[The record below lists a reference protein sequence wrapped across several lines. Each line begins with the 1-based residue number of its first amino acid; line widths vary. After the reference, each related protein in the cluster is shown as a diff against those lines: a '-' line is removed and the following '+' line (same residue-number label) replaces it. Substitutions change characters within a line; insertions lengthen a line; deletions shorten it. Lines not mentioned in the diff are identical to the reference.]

1 MRGWGLLAFIKIMIK
16 ELTLSIACLFL
27 ALTGQAAEVSLET
40 AKLKAKEIMNA
51 RFASFNDAEATV
63 TPVMYNGEKAYYV
76 VQFAPKG
83 WTLIAADDR
92 TEPLIG
98 FSDEG
103 TFVVND
109 MPAPVKA
116 VIDCFSRRVV
126 DRTHHLSAKAAGWE
140 TQPSVATRSAT
151 RAAQTIAPLIPVK
164 WNQGKPYNAYCPK
177 DSKGQAIVGCVA
189 VGMAQAM
196 SVARWPERPTGKFSY
211 TSEQFGYQSIDYD
224 NEPAYDWNDIIA
236 GNNNKDGAARLLWHC
251 GVAVKM
257 DYGINGS
264 GTQTT
269 YIVSALQRNFSY
281 PKSVVYHDRNEYSD
295 EEWHNL
301 MYNELAEG
309 RAIAFKGYDP
319 KGGYGHCFN
328 LDGYN
333 NGAYHV
339 NWGWGGSNDGY
350 FELHALKDLTMG
362 MDYSEA
368 QYQGAV
374 IGIRAPSDKPS
385 DILLS
390 NTEVK
395 AEQPAGAVVGDI
407 EVQTEATD
415 NPTYTWQ
422 ILGPYSLIL
431 HKRLPA
437 PFEVKDGKLL
447 TTDVLAFKDGDR
459 PITITVTDNKGNSLS
474 RDFTIKVLN
483 SSGISGVENG
493 NNCISTATY
502 DLGGRKNAGVGDGV
516 IIQTQKFADG
526 SRKAKKIL
534 K

>member
-1 MRGWGLLAFIKIMIK
+1 MIK
-16 ELTLSIACLFL
+16 KLTLSIACLFL
-27 ALTGQAAEVSLET
+27 ALTGQAAEVTPET

-63 TPVMYNGEKAYYV
+63 TPMMYNGEKAYYV
-76 VQFAPKG
+76 VQFAQG

-109 MPAPVKA
+109 MPAPVRS
-116 VIDCFSRRVV
+116 VIDCFSRRIT
-126 DRTHHLSAKAAGWE
+126 DRARHLTAKSAGWDNGAM
-140 TQPSVATRSAT
+140 PS
-151 RAAQTIAPLIPVK
+151 RAASRAAAKVEPLIKVK
-164 WNQGKPYNAYCPK
+164 WNQSGAYKKYCPTN
-177 DSKGQAIVGCVA
+177 SQGQAIVGCVA

-196 SVARWPERPTGKFSY
+196 SVARWPERPVGEFSY
-211 TSEQFGYQSIDYD
+211 TSEKFGQQYINYD
-224 NEPAYDWNDIIA
+224 KEPAYDWGDIIA

-257 DYGINGS
+257 DYGIDGS
-264 GTQTT
+264 GAQSSAIAT
-269 YIVSALQRNFSY
+269 ALQRNFSY
-281 PKSVVYHDRNEYSD
+281 PKCVVHYDRSSFSED
-295 EEWHNL
+295 DWHNL
-301 MYNELAEG
+301 MYNELSNG
-309 RAIAFKGYDP
+309 RAIAFHGYDS

-328 LDGYN
+328 IDGYN

-362 MDYSEA
+362 MDYSEEA
-368 QYQGAV
+368 YQGAV

-390 NTEVK
+390 STEVQ
-395 AEQPAGAVVGDI
+395 ADQPAGTVVGDI
-407 EVQTEATD
+407 EVETEATD
-415 NPTYTWQ
+415 NPTYTWE
-422 ILGPYSLIL
+422 ILGPYNVIL

-447 TTDVLAFKDGDR
+447 TTDVLAFKDGNR

-483 SSGISGVENG
+483 SSGISGVEND
-493 NNCISTATY
+493 NNCISTTTY
-502 DLGGRKNAGVGDGV
+502 DLGGRKNAGIGVGV
-516 IIQTQKFADG
+516 NIQAQRFADG
-526 SRKAKKIL
+526 TYKAKKIL

>member
-1 MRGWGLLAFIKIMIK
+1 MIK
-16 ELTLSIACLFL
+16 KLTLSIACLFL
-27 ALTGQAAEVSLET
+27 ALTGQAAEVTPET

-76 VQFAPKG
+76 VQFAQG

-109 MPAPVKA
+109 MPAPVRS
-116 VIDCFSRRVV
+116 VIDCFSRRIT
-126 DRTHHLSAKAAGWE
+126 DRARHLSAKSAGWE
-140 TQPSVATRSAT
+140 TGSSSSSRAAT
-151 RAAQTIAPLIPVK
+151 RAAAAIEPLIHVK
-164 WNQGKPYNAYCPK
+164 WNQSGAYKKYCPTNS
-177 DSKGQAIVGCVA
+177 DGQAIVGCVA

-196 SVARWPERPTGKFSY
+196 SVVRWPNRPTGSFSY
-211 TSEQFGYQSIDYD
+211 TSENFGYQSIDYD
-224 NEPAYDWNDIIA
+224 KEPAYDWDDIIA

-257 DYGINGS
+257 EYGISGS

-281 PKSVVYHDRNEYSD
+281 PKSVAYHDRSEYTD
-295 EEWHNL
+295 EEWHAL
-301 MYNELAEG
+301 MYNELANG

-319 KGGYGHCFN
+319 IGGYGHCFN

-339 NWGWGGSNDGY
+339 NWGWGGSNNGY

-385 DILLS
+385 DIILS
-390 NTEVK
+390 NTDVL
-395 AEQPAGAVVGDI
+395 AEQPAGTVVGDI
-407 EVQTEATD
+407 EVETEATD
-415 NPTYTWQ
+415 NPTYTWE
-422 ILGPYSLIL
+422 ILGPYNPIL

-437 PFEVKDGKLL
+437 PFEVKDGQLV
-447 TTDVLAFKDGDR
+447 TTDVLAFKDGNR
-459 PITITVTDNKGNSLS
+459 AITITVTDNKGNSLS

-483 SSGISGVENG
+483 SSGISGVEND
-493 NNCISTATY
+493 NNCISTTTY
-502 DLGGRKNAGVGDGV
+502 DLGGRKNAGIGDGV
-516 IIQTQKFADG
+516 NIQTQRFADG
-526 SRKAKKIL
+526 TRKAKKLL

>member
-27 ALTGQAAEVSLET
+27 ALTGKAAEVSLET

-264 GTQTT
+264 GTQTS
-269 YIVSALQRNFSY
+269 YIASALQRNFSY
-281 PKSVVYHDRNEYSD
+281 PKSVAYHDRSEYTD
-295 EEWHNL
+295 EEWHAL
-301 MYNELAEG
+301 MYNELANG

-328 LDGYN
+328 LDGYS

-339 NWGWGGSNDGY
+339 NWGWGGSNNGY
-350 FELHALKDLTMG
+350 FELHALKDLTM
-362 MDYSEA
+362 DYSEA
-368 QYQGAV
+368 AYQGAV

-390 NTEVK
+390 NTEVQ
-395 AEQPAGAVVGDI
+395 AEQPAGTVIGDI
-407 EVQTEATD
+407 EVENEAVVT
-415 NPTYTWQ
+415 PTYTWQ
-422 ILGPYSLIL
+422 ILGPYNPIL

-437 PFEVKDGKLL
+437 PFEVKDGKLV
-447 TTDVLAFKDGDR
+447 TTEILKYEDGNR
-459 PITITVTDNKGNSLS
+459 NITITVTDQNGNSFS

-483 SSGISGVENG
+483 SAAIEDAELDDAASDVELYSVDGARHNAV
-493 NNCISTATY
+493 S
-502 DLGGRKNAGVGDGV
+502 LGLY
-516 IIQTQKFADG
+516 IQKSKSADG
-526 SRKAKKIL
+526 KVVVKKNI

>member
-1 MRGWGLLAFIKIMIK
+1 MIK
-16 ELTLSIACLFL
+16 KLTLSIACLFL
-27 ALTGQAAEVSLET
+27 ALTAGAAEVSPAT

-51 RFASFNDAEATV
+51 RFDSFDASEASV
-63 TPVMYNGEKAYYV
+63 TPVMYEGRKAYYV
-76 VQFAPKG
+76 VQFAKG

-109 MPAPVKA
+109 MPASVQS
-116 VIDCFSRRVV
+116 VIDCFSRRIT
-126 DRTHHLSAKAAGWE
+126 DRARHLNVKSAEWE
-140 TQPSVATRSAT
+140 SGTSAPS
-151 RAAQTIAPLIPVK
+151 RAAARAAATVEPLIQVK
-164 WNQGKPYNAYCPK
+164 WNQSGAYNKYCP
-177 DSKGQAIVGCVA
+177 SNSQGRAVVGCVA

-196 SVARWPERPTGKFSY
+196 SVAKWPNRPTGSFSY
-211 TSEQFGYQSIDYD
+211 TSDNFGYQSIDYD
-224 NEPAYDWNDIIA
+224 KEPAYDWNDIIA

-251 GVAVKM
+251 GVAVRM
-257 DYGINGS
+257 DYGIDGS
-264 GTQTT
+264 GTQTS
-269 YIVSALQRNFSY
+269 YIASALQRNFSY
-281 PKSVVYHDRNEYSD
+281 PKSVAYHDRSEYTD
-295 EEWHNL
+295 EEWHAL
-301 MYNELAEG
+301 MYNELANG

-339 NWGWGGSNDGY
+339 NWGWGGSNNGY

-385 DILLS
+385 DIILS
-390 NTEVK
+390 NTDVL
-395 AEQPAGAVVGDI
+395 AEQPAGTVVGDI
-407 EVQTEATD
+407 EVETEATD
-415 NPTYTWQ
+415 NPTYTWE
-422 ILGPYSLIL
+422 ILGPYNPIL

-437 PFEVKDGKLL
+437 PFEVKDGQLV
-447 TTDVLAFKDGDR
+447 TTDVLAFKDGNR
-459 PITITVTDNKGNSLS
+459 AITITVTDNKGNSLS

-483 SSGISGVENG
+483 SSGISGVESD
-493 NNCISTATY
+493 NNCISAATY
-502 DLGGRKNAGVGDGV
+502 DLGGRKNTGINDGV
-516 IIQTQKFADG
+516 KIQTQKFADG
-526 SRKAKKIL
+526 TRKVRKIF